1 MKHYAVKTLKKPTI
15 TAKNFYLILALALI
29 GLLVF
34 SCAPPIKHYV
44 KINQSLIQ
52 QDYASAIAELQKN
65 KGEYKERNA
74 ALYYLEEGLLH
85 HFASNY
91 QQSNQSLAKA
101 EGIMDELY
109 TRSISKQA
117 VSFLINDNTIPYRG
131 EDFENALVNLFMA
144 LNYAEAGQREDAV
157 VEARKVDNKLNV
169 INSRYDDDKKNV
181 YKEDAFIRFLMGILY
196 EADGEVNDAFI
207 SYRKAEEIYRNDYA
221 NNYGVSAPSL
231 LIENLLSTAKE
242 LDFKEEIAE
251 IQASYP
257 DVKYMDPAQKKDM
270 AEVYCIHY
278 NGMGPEKV
286 EKRWF
291 QPMPDGYIAKIA
303 YPEFQRKNYQIH
315 HGDVFLRNVATGQ
328 GYQFDTVMME
338 DIGSIAVTNLENRL
352 MRIKVKAIARATT
365 KYLATKTASKVAEDQ
380 GGSMLGLL
388 VKVAGNIAAVATEKA
403 DLRHWRMLPAEIRI
417 GRAVI
422 PPGEYEAS
430 IRFLNASGLEISKRQ
445 LQNITV
451 QAGEKKFLSDQTLQ

>member
-1 MKHYAVKTLKKPTI
+1 MKHYSVKTLINSTI
-15 TAKNFYLILALALI
+15 PAKSLNLIIALALG

-34 SCAPPIKHYV
+34 SCAPPTKHYV
-44 KINQSLIQ
+44 KVNQSLMQ
-52 QDYASAIAELQKN
+52 QDYDSAIAELQKN

-74 ALYYLEEGLLH
+74 ALFYLEEGLLQ
-85 HFASNY
+85 HFASNH

-109 TRSISKQA
+109 TKSISKQA
-117 VSFLINDNTIPYRG
+117 ASFLINDNTIPYRG

-144 LNYAEAGQREDAV
+144 LNYVEAGQREDAL

-169 INSRYDDDKKNV
+169 LNSHYDDDKKNV
-181 YKEDAFIRFLMGILY
+181 YREDAFIRFLMGVLY

-221 NNYGVSAPSL
+221 NWYGVSAPSL
-231 LIENLLSTAKE
+231 LIENLLSTGKD
-242 LDFKEEIAE
+242 LGFKEEVAKL
-251 IQASYP
+251 QDSYP
-257 DVKYMDPAQKKDM
+257 DVKYMDLAQKKDM
-270 AEVYCIHY
+270 AELYCIHY

-286 EKRWF
+286 EKRWII
-291 QPMPDGYIAKIA
+291 PMPDGYLAKIA

-315 HGDVFLRNVATGQ
+315 HGDVLLRNVANGQ
-328 GYQFDTVMME
+328 TYQFDTVMME
-338 DIGSIAVTNLENRL
+338 DIGSIAITNLEKRL
-352 MRIKVKAIARATT
+352 ARIKVKAIARATT

-380 GGSMLGLL
+380 GGAMLGLL
-388 VKVAGNIAAVATEKA
+388 VQVAGNIAAAATEKA

-417 GRAVI
+417 GRAII

-451 QAGEKKFLSDQTLQ
+451 QAGEKIFLSDQTLQ